1 MDVVNTN
8 STLPMSTSCPHA
20 SVTILVP
27 ATLSANS
34 RKSNVNTTPFSQ
46 LCRVF
51 RALAVYPSFNS
62 SDQRSARLGSICDE
76 RDIDEAV
83 SDVFVK
89 FYRYGQD
96 KGFESLTAIKP
107 LILIIARRH
116 CNDLFRAKCSEAEAV
131 DIDSLPD
138 LADNTVDMHHAELIE
153 LIKDLGEPDSRL
165 IWLRYFYGLKSKEIA
180 KETGLKPNTVDKR
193 IARALSK
200 LKAKLEEE
208 M

>member
-1 MDVVNTN
+1 MDDKELLSLLSGEPEKGLAETVKGYGAYVRKI
-8 STLPMSTSCPHA
+8 A
-20 SVTILVP
+20 S
-27 ATLSANS
+27 AKLSS
-34 RKSNVNTTPFSQ
+34 V
-46 LCRVF
+46 
-51 RALAVYPSFNS
+51 
-62 SDQRSARLGSICDE
+62 CDD

-83 SDVFVK
+83 SDIFVK
-89 FYRYGQD
+89 FYRYGQE
-96 KGFESLTAIKP
+96 KGFDSLTAIKP

-116 CNDLFRAKCSEAEAV
+116 CNDLFSQKSGESVCV
-131 DIDSLPD
+131 DIDSLPG
-138 LADNTVDMHHAELIE
+138 LADASVDMHHAELIE
-153 LIKDLGEPDSRL
+153 LIHELGEPDSRL